1 MKYRALALVF
11 CLISMPLSLRAQSKL
26 SMSQLEQLVGPIALY
41 PDPLLA
47 QVLPASTY
55 PLEIVDAARIIHSSK
70 DFSKIDSQN
79 WDPSVKAVARYPSTL
94 QMMNEKLTWTQ
105 QLGQA
110 VMSQQQD
117 VMQAIQNLRAQAQQ
131 QGNLKTTAQQKVSTD
146 SSSKIEIVP
155 TNPEVV
161 YVPTYDPT
169 LVYNTSA
176 VAAVVPLVTF
186 GAGLAMGSWLST
198 GFYWGGN
205 SIVCCGGYWG
215 PHGWNN
221 VTVNNV
227 NVYNNNWNHNTVN
240 NNSWN
245 NNTNNWQHNDNRSN
259 PSTGRSGN
267 YNNVGGSESPFAKN
281 HGSLGGGNSA
291 QSNLQNFQHGMDGR
305 QAGNPG
311 GADRNFDGDGNRGGG
326 NWTNPLG
333 SGGHQANAN
342 MFGDHGGGYRD
353 FGGDSYRG
361 FQSGGGGFGRY
372 GGGGWGGGGFH
383 GGGGWGGGGGFH
395 GGGGFR
401 R

>member
-1 MKYRALALVF
+1 MKFRALALAF
-11 CLISMPLSLRAQSKL
+11 CLLLGAPPLQAQSKL

-79 WDPSVKAVARYPSTL
+79 WDPSVKAVAHYPSTL
-94 QMMNEKLTWTQ
+94 KMMNDKLSWTQ
-105 QLGQA
+105 ELGQA
-110 VMSQQQD
+110 VMSQQPD
-117 VMQAIQNLRAQAQQ
+117 VMQAIQNLRAQAKQ
-131 QGNLKTTAQQKVSTD
+131 QGNLKSTAQQNVTTD

-155 TNPEVV
+155 TNPQVV
-161 YVPTYDPT
+161 YVPVYDPT

-186 GAGLAMGSWLST
+186 GAGFAMGAWLST

-205 SIVCCGGYWG
+205 TIVCCGGYWG

-221 VTVNNV
+221 VTINNY
-227 NVYNNNWNHNTVN
+227 NINNNNWNHNT
-240 NNSWN
+240 WN
-245 NNTNNWQHNDNRSN
+245 NNTYNNNSNNWQHNNDRSN
-259 PSTGRSGN
+259 PTTGRSGSEN
-267 YNNVGGSESPFAKN
+267 LSGSQSPFSKN
-281 HGSLGGGNSA
+281 HGSSLGGGNSA
-291 QSNLQNFQHGMDGR
+291 QSNLQNFQHDMDGSR
-305 QAGNPG
+305 NRGDPSNLG
-311 GADRNFDGDGNRGGG
+311 GENRNYGGGDRDFGGGNRGGG
-326 NWTNPLG
+326 NWSNPLG

-342 MFGDHGGGYRD
+342 MFGDRGGYGRD
-353 FGGDSYRG
+353 FGGDSFRG

-372 GGGGWGGGGFH
+372 GGGGGF
-383 GGGGWGGGGGFH
+383 GGGGFH